1 MPESVKVRLRESSPA
16 YGFELGDTDVKSD
29 DKVVVSWQQGL
40 TLGTVVSHPIS
51 LPACC
56 SFKPDGA
63 IVRLANEQDLANH
76 ENNRAAER
84 PALEFCLARAMAH
97 NLPLKLIEVDFLL
110 DGDKVIFYFT
120 AEGRIDFRGLVKDLA
135 RQYRTRIE
143 MRQIGVRDETKMLG
157 GLGYCGRQLCCSTFL
172 KEFSPVSIKAA
183 KDQNLALNL
192 EKISGLCGRL
202 MCCLTFEQPV
212 YEQMRSCLPRC
223 GKRVCT
229 EKGMGKVVKL
239 KVLEG
244 IAVVKLPDGQL
255 IECKPDEI
263 KPN

>member
-1 MPESVKVRLRESSPA
+1 VANTVKVKLKESLPLK
-16 YGFELGDTDVKSD
+16 GFELGEDELKPD

-40 TLGTVVSHPIS
+40 ALGTVVSFPMTMPHCP
-51 LPACC
+51 
-56 SFKPDGA
+56 SFKPDGV
-63 IVRLANEQDLANH
+63 IVRLASSEDLAKH
-76 ENNRAAER
+76 ENSRVSER
-84 PALEFCLARAMAH
+84 SAFSFCLERARVH
-97 NLPLKLIEVDFLL
+97 NLPLKLIDVDFLL
-110 DGDKVIFYFT
+110 DDSKAIFYFT

-135 RQYRTRIE
+135 RQFRTRIE

-157 GLGYCGRQLCCSTFL
+157 GLGYCGRALCCSTFL

-183 KDQNLALNL
+183 KDQSLTLNL

-212 YEQMRSCLPRC
+212 YQQMKSCLPKC

-229 EKGMGKVVKL
+229 GKGTGKVVKL

-244 IAVVKLPDGQL
+244 TAVIKLPDGQL
-255 IECKPDEI
+255 IECKPEEME
-263 KPN
+263 